1 MKTKL
6 VLWGSDKDDKKVL
19 VTLELLS
26 ADNQITMRIIPE
38 NDATD
43 ELYNS
48 LMEKWRENEAV
59 AFPESTL
66 TTTQPLTVAD
76 SLLPEDIK
84 VEKTDIITKAQAEW
98 PFVVLSEKLYTS
110 YLSDIEGLK
119 EKVSKLSGFE
129 KGLWEELK
137 SLQGKIQT
145 QFRDKN
151 LQREH
156 IGDLRNKVNELF
168 GSMKQLRSVQDAEYR
183 DVSNANFD
191 KLTSVLGTI
200 ENQISDG
207 EKFNVVFDAL
217 KSLQRDL
224 KSTKLVREQRNELW
238 ERVDA
243 AFKMVKEHKFGPQTS
258 EAGLNS
264 ALTRINNRYNG
275 LLSAIDRMN
284 TSILR
289 DKEELK
295 GQLEKIKHSRFD
307 NVLEQQISQA
317 KVNMIENRIT
327 SKESKLKEMNFTRAE
342 LESKIKNIKEKEEKR
357 TKKEAAHDAEEA
369 KQTEVK
375 KENITV
381 SEKEDNTVSAN
392 ESSVEITTQ
401 EDEVEN

>member
-6 VLWGSDKDDKKVL
+6 VLWGSDKDDKKIL

-26 ADNQITMRIIPE
+26 AENQITMRIVPE
-38 NDATD
+38 DDATD
-43 ELYNS
+43 ELYSS
-48 LMEKWRENEAV
+48 LMEKWRENEDV

-66 TTTQPLTVAD
+66 TSTQPLSMAD
-76 SLLPEDIK
+76 SLLPEEIK
-84 VEKTDIITKAQAEW
+84 VEKTDVITKAQAEW

-110 YLSDIEGLK
+110 YLSDIEALK
-119 EKVSKLSGFE
+119 EKISKTSSFE
-129 KGLWEELK
+129 KGIWEELK

-145 QFRDKN
+145 QFKDRN

-168 GSMKQLRSVQDAEYR
+168 GMMKQLRSIQDEEYR
-183 DVSNANFD
+183 ELSNANFD
-191 KLTSVLGTI
+191 KLTSTLGTI

-217 KSLQRDL
+217 KALQREL
-224 KSTKLVREQRNELW
+224 KSAKLVREQRNELW
-238 ERVDA
+238 ERVDE
-243 AFKMVKEHKFGPQTS
+243 AFKKVKEQKFGAQNT
-258 EAGLNS
+258 ETGLTT

-307 NVLEQQISQA
+307 NMLEQQISQA
-317 KVNMIENRIT
+317 KANMIENRIT
-327 SKESKLKEMNFTRAE
+327 SKEGKLKEMNTTREE
-342 LESKIKNIKEKEEKR
+342 LESRIKNIKEKEEKR
-357 TKKEAAHDAEEA
+357 IKREA
-369 KQTEVK
+369 KQKEEGKKPESTEVK
-375 KENITV
+375 ENAEVT
-381 SEKEDNTVSAN
+381 EKVESTTETDNKPAVDSLP
-392 ESSVEITTQ
+392 EE
-401 EDEVEN
+401 E

>member
-6 VLWGSDKDDKKVL
+6 VLWGSDKDDKKIL

-38 NDATD
+38 EDATE
-43 ELYNS
+43 ELYS
-48 LMEKWRENEAV
+48 TLMEKWRENEDV

-66 TTTQPLTVAD
+66 TSTQPLSMAD
-76 SLLPEDIK
+76 SLLPEEIK
-84 VEKTDIITKAQAEW
+84 VDKPDIITKAQAEW

-110 YLSDIEGLK
+110 YLSDIEALK
-119 EKVSKLSGFE
+119 ERISKVSTFE
-129 KGLWEELK
+129 KGIWEELK

-145 QFRDKN
+145 QFRDRN
-151 LQREH
+151 LQKEH

-168 GSMKQLRSVQDAEYR
+168 GLMKQLRSVQDAEYR
-183 DVSNANFD
+183 ELSNVNFD
-191 KLTSVLGTI
+191 KLTSTLGTI

-217 KSLQRDL
+217 KALQREL
-224 KSTKLVREQRNELW
+224 KSAKLVREQRNELW

-243 AFKMVKEHKFGPQTS
+243 AFKKVKEQKFGPQTT
-258 EAGLNS
+258 EAGLTT
-264 ALTRINNRYNG
+264 ALTRVNNRYNG

-307 NVLEQQISQA
+307 NMLEQQISQA
-317 KVNMIENRIT
+317 KANMIENRIT
-327 SKESKLKEMNFTRAE
+327 SKESKLKEMNATRLE
-342 LESKIKNIKEKEEKR
+342 LESRIKNIKDKEEKR
-357 TKKEAAHDAEEA
+357 IKKESKQKAEDKKPVIEA
-369 KQTEVK
+369 VTDTAE
-375 KENITV
+375 V
-381 SEKEDNTVSAN
+381 SEKVEDTANIQEQSSNETTV
-392 ESSVEITTQ
+392 E
-401 EDEVEN
+401 EV

>member
-6 VLWGSDKDDKKVL
+6 VLWGSDKDDKKIL

-38 NDATD
+38 EDATD
-43 ELYNS
+43 ELYS
-48 LMEKWRENEAV
+48 TLMEKWRENEDV

-66 TTTQPLTVAD
+66 TSTQPLSMAD
-76 SLLPEDIK
+76 SLLPEEIK
-84 VEKTDIITKAQAEW
+84 VDKPDIITKAQAEW

-110 YLSDIEGLK
+110 YLSDIEAFK
-119 EKVSKLSGFE
+119 ERISKVSTFE
-129 KGLWEELK
+129 KGIWEELK

-145 QFRDKN
+145 QFRDRN
-151 LQREH
+151 LQKEH

-168 GSMKQLRSVQDAEYR
+168 GLMKQLRSVQDAEYR
-183 DVSNANFD
+183 ELSNVNFD
-191 KLTSVLGTI
+191 KLTSTLGTI

-217 KSLQRDL
+217 KALQREL
-224 KSTKLVREQRNELW
+224 KSAKLVREQRNELW

-243 AFKMVKEHKFGPQTS
+243 AFKKVKEQKFGPQTT
-258 EAGLNS
+258 EAGLTT
-264 ALTRINNRYNG
+264 ALTRVNNRYNG

-307 NVLEQQISQA
+307 NMLEQQISQA
-317 KVNMIENRIT
+317 KANMIENRIT
-327 SKESKLKEMNFTRAE
+327 SKESKLKEMNATRLE
-342 LESKIKNIKEKEEKR
+342 LESRIKNIKDKEEKR
-357 TKKEAAHDAEEA
+357 IKKESKQKAEDKKPVIEA
-369 KQTEVK
+369 VTDTAE
-375 KENITV
+375 V
-381 SEKEDNTVSAN
+381 SEKVEDTAN
-392 ESSVEITTQ
+392 TQ
-401 EDEVEN
+401 EQSSNETTVEEV